1 MINIDKILSALV
13 PYQYDNISMWW
24 SDRDFRFIYN
34 AFYSIVFILLII
46 TEMWFYTLYIIT
58 FMYQMTKQVW

>member
-13 PYQYDNISMWW
+13 PYQCDNISMRW

-34 AFYSIVFILLII
+34 AFYSIIFILLII
-46 TEMWFYTLYIIT
+46 TEM
-58 FMYQMTKQVW
+58 

>member
-34 AFYSIVFILLII
+34 AFYSIIFILLII
-46 TEMWFYTLYIIT
+46 TEM
-58 FMYQMTKQVW
+58 

>member
-13 PYQYDNISMWW
+13 PYQCDNISMRW
-24 SDRDFRFIYN
+24 SDRDFGFIYN
-34 AFYSIVFILLII
+34 AFYSIIFILLII

>member
-13 PYQYDNISMWW
+13 PYQYGNISMRW

-34 AFYSIVFILLII
+34 AFYSIIFILLII

>member
-13 PYQYDNISMWW
+13 PYQYDNISMRW

-34 AFYSIVFILLII
+34 AFYSIIFILLII